1 MKELPN
7 HSITAFGSNRSQL
20 TEEDLALQA
29 LLNSGYGGYA
39 EEKPPFREYLRI
51 IRKHIWLII
60 GITLIVTVLTAIYMA
75 RRPDIFE
82 AQARVQ
88 VDLENIASGKSSD
101 KGVVVVNN
109 PINDPAYFN
118 TQLQILKGE
127 TLQRRVVK
135 TLDLE
140 NNPDFLAGTT
150 KKLSTWESVLKM
162 VGAENKQVA
171 ETAADEK
178 NKFVPNSGA
187 SVENTAPKSS
197 QLDLAEAEK
206 LAPLVEEIND
216 GLKIEPVREND
227 LPNKDTRLI
236 EISFTHYDPRAA
248 SKVVNTAA
256 ETFVLSN
263 MERRVET
270 NMNTGEFLAKRVA
283 ELQAQIR
290 NGEERLINYAKNNQI
305 ISLDASQNTVVERLV
320 GLNKQLLEAE
330 NERKWTEAAYRAASA
345 PGAAEALSETDAKVV
360 NDGLT
365 KLADLKQRRA
375 LLLVD
380 YTEKYPEVR
389 QIDEQ
394 IAVLEKQIKEA
405 RDRAISTVRTNLE
418 TRYRQALARETSI
431 RNAFNRQK
439 GETVEQNSAAVN
451 YRIIQQEIETN
462 KNLLDSLLQQAKEND
477 VIKAGSTNN
486 ISIAEYATTP
496 RGPVGPKRLFVVCV
510 AFVLALCFS
519 TGLAIFVEYL
529 NDSVESPEDVEKFL
543 HLPTLAMIP
552 DVNGFKRR
560 MLPTNGN
567 GNSLMKTNGNPE
579 LLFNQPSRSPLSEAY
594 KQMRTSLLL
603 STAEHPPKTI
613 LITSSLPSEGKTTT
627 SINTALSLAQT
638 GAKVL
643 ILDADMRR
651 PRIHKTFG
659 LSNKKGLSSIL
670 SSNLDEKEILSL
682 IQKDEES
689 KIYVVPSGTVPPN
702 PAELIGSEQMR
713 RALRIFHA
721 SFDHI
726 VIDSPPIVTCTDGV
740 LISSLVDGVILVVKA
755 GETSR
760 DLARRSQQ
768 LLREVNAKVL
778 GVVLNKMN
786 KTSSKYYYT
795 NYYKH
800 YYYES
805 ESESEQFLE
814 S

>member
-1 MKELPN
+1 MKELPR
-7 HSITAFGSNRSQL
+7 HSITAIENTRSQL
-20 TEEDLALQA
+20 TDEDLAIQA
-29 LLNSGYGGYA
+29 LLNSGYGSYA
-39 EEKPPFREYLRI
+39 EEKPPFREYLRTV
-51 IRKHIWLII
+51 RKHIWLII
-60 GITLIVTVLTAIYMA
+60 GITLIVTILTSVYMA
-75 RRPDIFE
+75 RKPDIFE

-109 PINDPAYFN
+109 PVNDPAYFN

-140 NNPDFLAGTT
+140 NNPDFLTGTAN
-150 KKLSTWESVLKM
+150 KLSTWESLLKI
-162 VGAENKQVA
+162 VGVESKKEAEDA
-171 ETAADEK
+171 AADEK

-187 SVENTAPKSS
+187 SVENSAPKTS

-206 LAPLVEEIND
+206 LAPMVGGVRY

-227 LPNKDTRLI
+227 LPNKETRLI
-236 EISFTHYDPRAA
+236 EISFTHYDPRVA
-248 SKVVNTAA
+248 SKVVNTVAD
-256 ETFVLSN
+256 TFVLSN
-263 MERRVET
+263 MERRIET
-270 NMNTGEFLAKRVA
+270 NTNTGEFLAKRVA
-283 ELQAQIR
+283 ELQSQIR

-305 ISLDASQNTVVERLV
+305 ISLDSSQNTVVDRLV

-330 NERKWTEAAYRAASA
+330 NERKLTEAAYRAASA

-365 KLADLKQRRA
+365 KLADLRQRRA
-375 LLLVD
+375 QLLVD

-394 IAVLEKQIKEA
+394 IAVLEKQIKDA
-405 RDRAISTVRTNLE
+405 RDRAINVTKTNLE
-418 TRYRQALARETSI
+418 TRYRQSVARESAI
-431 RNAFNRQK
+431 RDDFNRQK
-439 GETVEQNSAAVN
+439 GETVEQNAAAVN

-462 KNLLDSLLQQAKEND
+462 KNLLDSLLQQSKEND

-486 ISIAEYATTP
+486 ISIAEYAVTP
-496 RGPVGPKRLFVVCV
+496 LVPVGPKRLFTIGV
-510 AFVLALCFS
+510 AFVLSLCFS
-519 TGLAIFVEYL
+519 IALAIFVEYL
-529 NDSVESPEDVEKFL
+529 NDSMESPEDVEKYL
-543 HLPTLAMIP
+543 YLPTLALIP
-552 DVNGFKRR
+552 DVNGSKRLL
-560 MLPTNGN
+560 LPTNGN
-567 GNSLMKTNGNPE
+567 GNSLMKTSENPE
-579 LLFNQPSRSPLSEAY
+579 LLFNQPSHSPLSEAY

-627 SINTALSLAQT
+627 SINIALSFAQT
-638 GAKVL
+638 GASVL

-651 PRIHKTFG
+651 PKIHKTFG
-659 LSNKKGLSSIL
+659 LSNKNGLSTIL
-670 SSNLDEKEILSL
+670 SSKMDEKEVLSL
-682 IQKDEES
+682 VQEDEES
-689 KIYVVPSGTVPPN
+689 KISVLPSGMVPPN
-702 PAELIGSEQMR
+702 PAELIGSDQMR

-721 SFDHI
+721 MFDHV

-740 LISSLVDGVILVVKA
+740 LISSMVDGVILVIKG

-760 DLARRSQQ
+760 ELARRSQQ

-778 GVVLNKMN
+778 GVVLNKID

-795 NYYKH
+795 NYYKN

-805 ESESEQFLE
+805 ESEQFLD